1 MEFSTFDNNNV
12 SPRVCTT
19 KDEADGG
26 NWFSDTESSSF
37 CSSQSITASYK
48 GTDAF
53 PYKGGSFFF
62 LEMEKSFG
70 NNSTDDKTGC

>member
-19 KDEADGG
+19 KDEATGG
-26 NWFSDTESSSF
+26 NWFSDTGFF

-53 PYKGGSFFF
+53 PYKGGSIFFWKWKNP
-62 LEMEKSFG
+62 LETIQLMIRPVAES
-70 NNSTDDKTGC
+70 